1 MGSMGKTAR
10 PDKMLVQ
17 RYTTDFSIPQELAQ
31 IIASRFSVYTDAQAY
46 LFPKLNTL
54 HDPGLLP
61 DIEKAADRIVRAVHD
76 GTGILVYCHD
86 DVDGYTSGVIM
97 YTTLKDIMRNRTQ
110 PLFLYPV
117 IREKDGYILNP
128 KVLKEYRSKGAQIII
143 TVDFGVSSNEN
154 FAIAREQDM
163 ELIVCD
169 HHEVK
174 ADAFTVPVVDPK
186 RPASPYPFRDLAG
199 VGVTF
204 KLAQFLYKSSLG
216 LGADEFFNV
225 KKEFIALSMLGT
237 IADRV
242 ILTDE
247 NRILCRHGL
256 DVINKLD
263 FPWVRYFRD
272 NGEIDMATVIH
283 MMIPTISSAAYCDPM
298 YGVRVFL
305 NSDMAYVRDTFTK
318 LRNVT
323 DERRKGV
330 AIFFED
336 VISAARVHNGVVI
349 SVVPIVR
356 QHYLSSVAGWLRD
369 RYQRTA
375 VVIGIKDDRCIG
387 ELRSHRLN
395 LYEML
400 HSMGDFFSDYG
411 GHQKAAG
418 FTMAQQHLDELVDR
432 VLRYVMEN
440 TQEAEK
446 KPREPVFRLARTQ
459 VDMLKP
465 MMPFGEGNSAPL
477 LTDGTL
483 VYTIDNK
490 LNIVE
495 KGSFDGK
502 Y

>member
-1 MGSMGKTAR
+1 MSKTAR
-10 PDKMLVQ
+10 PDTMLVQ
-17 RYTTDFSIPQELAQ
+17 RYTTDFSIPRELAQ
-31 IIASRFSVYTDAQAY
+31 IIASRFPVYTDAQAY
-46 LFPKLNTL
+46 LCPKLSTL

-97 YTTLKDIMRNRTQ
+97 YTTLSDIMRNRAQ

-117 IREKDGYILNP
+117 VREKDGYILNP
-128 KVLKEYRSKGAQIII
+128 EVLKEYHSKGARIII
-143 TVDFGVSSNEN
+143 TVDFGVSSSEN
-154 FAIAREQDM
+154 FKIAREQDM

-174 ADAFTVPVVDPK
+174 ADTFTVPVVDPK
-186 RPASPYPFRDLAG
+186 RPASTYPFRDLAG
-199 VGVTF
+199 VGVTL
-204 KLAQFLYKSSLG
+204 KLAQFLYRSSLG
-216 LGADEFFNV
+216 LGADEFFNL

-247 NRILCRHGL
+247 NRILCRYGMDIINQL
-256 DVINKLD
+256 DV
-263 FPWVRYFRD
+263 PWAKYFTT
-272 NGEIDMATVIH
+272 NGEIDMAMVIQTI
-283 MMIPTISSAAYCDPM
+283 IPTISSAAYCDPM
-298 YGVRVFL
+298 YGVGVFL
-305 NSDMAYVRDTFTK
+305 NSDKAYVRDTFAK

-336 VISAARVHNGVVI
+336 VISAARVYPDVVI
-349 SVVPIVR
+349 SVVPVVR
-356 QHYLSSVAGWLRD
+356 QHYLGSVAGWLRD
-369 RYQRTA
+369 RYKRTA
-375 VVIGIKDDRCIG
+375 LVIGIRNGRCIG

-418 FTMAQQHLDELVDR
+418 FTMVLQHLDELVDR
-432 VLRYVMEN
+432 VLRYV
-440 TQEAEK
+440 TAYTHEAEK
-446 KPREPVFRLARTQ
+446 KLHEPIFRIARTHA
-459 VDMLKP
+459 DMLKP

>member
-1 MGSMGKTAR
+1 MGNKGRTAR
-10 PDKMLVQ
+10 PDTMLVQ

-31 IIASRFSVYTDAQAY
+31 IIASRFPVYSDAQAY
-46 LFPKLNTL
+46 LFPELSTL

-97 YTTLKDIMRNRTQ
+97 YTTLKDIARNRAQ

-128 KVLKEYRSKGAQIII
+128 TVLQKYRSKGARMII

-154 FAIAREQDM
+154 FEIAREQDM

-174 ADAFTVPVVDPK
+174 ADTFTVPVVDPK
-186 RPASPYPFRDLAG
+186 RPASSYPFRDLAG
-199 VGVTF
+199 VGVTL
-204 KLAQFLYKSSLG
+204 KTAQFLYRSSLG
-216 LGADEFFNV
+216 LAADEFFNV

-242 ILTDE
+242 LLEDE
-247 NRILCRHGL
+247 NRVLCRHGL
-256 DVINKLD
+256 EIINQLDV
-263 FPWVRYFRD
+263 PWARYFRD
-272 NGEIDMATVIH
+272 SGEIDTTTVLQMI
-283 MMIPTISSAAYCDPM
+283 IPTISSAAYCDPM
-298 YGVRVFL
+298 YGVKVFL
-305 NSDMAYVRDTFTK
+305 DSDMAYIRDAFTK

-323 DERRKGV
+323 EERRKGV

-336 VISAARVHNGVVI
+336 VISAARVYPDVVI
-349 SVVPIVR
+349 SVVPVIR
-356 QHYLSSVAGWLRD
+356 QHYLGSVAGWLRD
-369 RYQRTA
+369 RYGRTA
-375 VVIGIKDDRCIG
+375 VVIGIRDGRCIG
-387 ELRSHRLN
+387 ELRSHRLD

-400 HSMGDFFSDYG
+400 HSMGELFSDYG

-418 FTMAQQHLDELVDR
+418 FTMTHQHLDELADR
-432 VLRYVMEN
+432 VLRYVTEN
-440 TQEAEK
+440 THEAETK
-446 KPREPVFRLARTQ
+446 SREPVFLLARTN

>member
-1 MGSMGKTAR
+1 MGSMRTTAR

-17 RYTTDFSIPQELAQ
+17 RYTADFSIPQELAQ
-31 IIASRFSVYTDAQAY
+31 IIASRFPVYTDAQAY
-46 LFPKLNTL
+46 LFPRLNTL

-61 DIEKAADRIVRAVHD
+61 DVEKAADRIVRAVHD

-97 YTTLKDIMRNRTQ
+97 YTTLKDIMRNHTQ

-128 KVLKEYRSKGAQIII
+128 KVLQEYRSKGARIII

-154 FAIAREQDM
+154 FEIAREQDM

-174 ADAFTVPVVDPK
+174 ADAFTAPVVDPK
-186 RPASPYPFRDLAG
+186 RPASLYPFRDLAG
-199 VGVTF
+199 VGVTL
-204 KLAQFLYKSSLG
+204 KLAQFLYKTSLG
-216 LGADEFFNV
+216 LDTDEFFSV

-242 ILTDE
+242 MLTDE
-247 NRILCRHGL
+247 NRVLCRQGL
-256 DVINKLD
+256 DIINQLD
-263 FPWVRYFRD
+263 VPWARYFRA
-272 NGEIDMATVIH
+272 NGEIDTATVIN
-283 MMIPTISSAAYCDPM
+283 MMIPTVSSAAYCDPM
-298 YGVRVFL
+298 YGIRVFL
-305 NSDMAYVRDTFTK
+305 SSEMAYVRDAFAK
-318 LRNVT
+318 LMNIT

-336 VISAARVHNGVVI
+336 VISAARVYPDVVI
-349 SVVPIVR
+349 SVLPVVR
-356 QHYLSSVAGWLRD
+356 QHYLGSVAGWLRD

-375 VVIGIKDDRCIG
+375 VVIGTRDDLCIG

-400 HSMGDFFSDYG
+400 HSMGDLFSDYG

-418 FTMAQQHLDELVDR
+418 FTMASQHLAELADR
-432 VLRYVMEN
+432 VLGYVGEN
-440 TQEAEK
+440 THEAEK
-446 KPREPVFRLARTQ
+446 KPHEPVFLLERTH
-459 VDMLKP
+459 VDMLKR
-465 MMPFGEGNSAPL
+465 MMPFGEGNPAPL

-483 VYTIDNK
+483 VYTIDNR

-495 KGSFDGK
+495 KGSCDGEF
-502 Y
+502 